1 MTTER
6 QDIDVT
12 RIASAYSVTPQHA
25 LGSVTQWLAH
35 WEERLGPPPLY
46 GVALQSASEIE
57 AVWRAVAG
65 CPTDARTLAAC
76 GLVAQFRDGD
86 HWRILHLEEA
96 TRRAKYRESRRLA
109 GEASAAARRRRAG
122 TAKPGAKP

>member
-1 MTTER
+1 MTNALPSA
-6 QDIDVT
+6 DIT
-12 RIASAYSVTPQHA
+12 RIAMAYSVTPQHA

-35 WEERLGPPPLY
+35 WEERLGPPPSY

-57 AVWRAVAG
+57 TVWRAVAG

-96 TRRAKYRESRRLA
+96 TRRAKYRESRRRS
-109 GEASAAARRRRAG
+109 GEASAAARRARIG

>member
-1 MTTER
+1 MTIVPL
-6 QDIDVT
+6 DIDIT

-46 GVALQSASEIE
+46 GVALQPAAEIE
-57 AVWRAVAG
+57 AVWRAESG

-96 TRRAKYRESRRLA
+96 TRRAKYRESRRRS
-109 GEASAAARRRRAG
+109 GEASAAARRARNG